1 MTKNQFILN
10 VIFFIPLVL
19 INFLFYG
26 IDGVIELVEYL
37 NRYSKKYF
45 NHKK

>member
-26 IDGVIELVEYL
+26 INGVIRLVKEL

-45 NHKK
+45 NYKK

>member
-10 VIFFIPLVL
+10 VIFFIPFAL

-26 IDGVIELVEYL
+26 IDGVIRLVKLL
-37 NRYSKKYF
+37 NEYSKKYF
-45 NHKK
+45 NYKK

>member
-10 VIFFIPLVL
+10 VIFFIPLAL

-26 IDGVIELVEYL
+26 IDGIIRLVADL

-45 NHKK
+45 NYKK